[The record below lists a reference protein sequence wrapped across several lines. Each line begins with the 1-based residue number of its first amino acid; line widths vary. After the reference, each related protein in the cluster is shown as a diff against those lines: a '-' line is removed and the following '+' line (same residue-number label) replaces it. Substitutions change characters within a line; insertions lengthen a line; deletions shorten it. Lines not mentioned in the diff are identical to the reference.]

1 MSARRVRTAA
11 ALALALL
18 VIAVGAR
25 LWIPSAWLSFSRS
38 DNGENSSMIDDLPSN
53 FFWLNEALA
62 VELATEGT
70 GSYESAAAAL
80 EAERFCEWYD
90 LPLLGNRASA
100 IEELESFDMRHPFTC
115 IETNQDDDNAMRS
128 KHSRKK
134 IS

>member
-1 MSARRVRTAA
+1 MAARRVRTAA

-18 VIAVGAR
+18 VIAVGTR
-25 LWIPSAWLSFSRS
+25 PWIPSAWLSFSRS
-38 DNGENSSMIDDLPSN
+38 GNSENSTMIDDLTPN

-70 GSYESAAAAL
+70 GSYESAAAVL

-90 LPLLGNRASA
+90 LPLLGSRASA

-115 IETNQDDDNAMRS
+115 IETNQDDNAMRS
-128 KHSRKK
+128 KDSRKK
-134 IS
+134 NS